1 MCIKYMLFYTIFI
14 IKEHFHI
21 FREMVKKTYK
31 MGKCLL
37 FLVNYVCML
46 TDCLRKYNK
55 VIVGTVVCTHLYGIC
70 VLYKSPVLCGVVP
83 RLCTQVK

>member
-1 MCIKYMLFYTIFI
+1 MCIKYMLFYTTFI
-14 IKEHFHI
+14 IKEHFQI
-21 FREMVKKTYK
+21 FREMDKKTYK

-46 TDCLRKYNK
+46 TDCWRKYNK

-70 VLYKSPVLCGVVP
+70 VLCKSPVLCGVVP
-83 RLCTQVK
+83 RLYTQVK